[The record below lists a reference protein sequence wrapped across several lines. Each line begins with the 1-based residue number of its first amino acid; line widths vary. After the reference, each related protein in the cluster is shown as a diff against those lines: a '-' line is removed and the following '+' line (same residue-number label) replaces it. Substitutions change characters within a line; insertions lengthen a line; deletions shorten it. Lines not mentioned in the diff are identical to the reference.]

1 MLRASAF
8 ALSALFVAAVAS
20 AVPADAAPKRS
31 REVTI
36 RARSYFDAGV
46 VVKPGSTGQTNYVL
60 IGQSMG
66 SAPYGNASIGGGETL
81 PGRFYVPNCCGVTV
95 NTPNFYWR

>member
-1 MLRASAF
+1 MLRASAL
-8 ALSALFVAAVAS
+8 ALSALFLGAMAA
-20 AVPADAAPKRS
+20 AVPAEAAPKRS

-46 VVKPGSTGQTNYVL
+46 IVKPGSTGATNYVL
-60 IGQSMG
+60 VGQSMG
-66 SAPYGNASIGGGETL
+66 SPPYGNASIGGGETL